1 MLLLDKPAGISS
13 NVALQRA
20 RRLFAAAK
28 AGHAGTL
35 DPLASGLLPV
45 CFGEATK
52 FAQFLLDAPK
62 RYVATIRFGEATTTG
77 DAEGDVTLQGPVV
90 RDEAQLR
97 NVLARFTGP
106 RMQLPPRHAAL
117 KHEGRAYYHYAR
129 EGIEIPRKA
138 RPIEIVSLALVAF
151 EPPHAVVAV
160 ECSKGTYVRVLA
172 EDIGEAL
179 GTCAHLGALRR
190 VGTGGFDVR
199 DAVSLSVLEA
209 LAEDERTAQLL
220 EVDALLLALPR
231 LVLDEATAGALHAG
245 RRPQHAA
252 AEGRYR
258 AYHADGRFAGVVQAC
273 PPTLRAVRMMQVR
286 DAAREGSVNAK
297 RPATP

>member
-1 MLLLDKPAGISS
+1 VLLLDKPGGISS
-13 NVALQRA
+13 NAALQRA

-52 FAQFLLDAPK
+52 FAQYLLDAPK
-62 RYVATIRFGEATTTG
+62 RYVATIRFGAATTTG
-77 DAEGDVTLQGPVV
+77 DAEGEVTLQGPLV
-90 RDEAQLR
+90 RDEAPLR
-97 NVLARFTGP
+97 DILARFTGP
-106 RMQLPPRHAAL
+106 RMQQPPRHAAL
-117 KHEGRAYYHYAR
+117 KHEGRAYYDYAR
-129 EGIEIPRKA
+129 RGIEIPRKP
-138 RPIEIVSLALVAF
+138 RPIEIVSLALVTL

-172 EDIGEAL
+172 EEIGEAL
-179 GTCAHLGALRR
+179 GTRAHLAALRR

-199 DAVSLSVLEA
+199 DAVSLTVLET
-209 LAEDERTAQLL
+209 LADDERSARLL
-220 EVDALLLALPR
+220 PVDALLPALPR
-231 LVLDEATAGALHAG
+231 LVLDEANARALRAGQ
-245 RRPQHAA
+245 RPQHPA

-258 AYHADGRFAGVVQAC
+258 AYDPDGRFAGLVQAC
-273 PPTLRAVRMMQVR
+273 PPRLRALRMMQAR
-286 DAAREGSVNAK
+286 DIESEGMDAK